1 MLLPPTGA
9 KHIHYRQRTQLPPPD
24 LYYCPPLAQNTF
36 ISGYELYYR
45 PQQPAIPDVHFEEPG
60 ATFEELRWLLM
71 EGRRERDLV
80 LQNVQQKKTGRKSKQ
95 RGGGPKLPEI
105 IRTSP
110 SIYNILNQMEHK
122 NRMF

>member
-9 KHIHYRQRTQLPPPD
+9 KHIHYRQRTKLPPPD

-36 ISGYELYYR
+36 ISGNELYYR

-80 LQNVQQKKTGRKSKQ
+80 LQNLQQKKSAENQNREEEDPS
-95 RGGGPKLPEI
+95 RPE
-105 IRTSP
+105 
-110 SIYNILNQMEHK
+110 
-122 NRMF
+122 